1 MTEQEQEYLRRI
13 HELEQQI
20 CRLQTEI
27 KKNSDTQY
35 GLRWMDVPES
45 FDKESEN
52 AVPILEE
59 VKEKAVLNEDGKPT
73 HILIEGD
80 NYHALTCLNYT
91 HKGAV
96 DVIYID
102 PDRKS
107 VV

>member
-35 GLRWMDVPES
+35 GLRWMDVPEA
-45 FDKESEN
+45 FDEKAEN

-59 VKEKAVLNEDGKPT
+59 VKEKAIT
-73 HILIEGD
+73 
-80 NYHALTCLNYT
+80 
-91 HKGAV
+91 
-96 DVIYID
+96 
-102 PDRKS
+102 S
-107 VV
+107 